1 MKYLKLFDSIS
12 SDRRA
17 FKNWLTQIGEN
28 DEFDEE
34 LFSIFVKNRPKLD
47 DKNIFN
53 YKSKKDLIQALKLAR
68 LNIPV
73 KKFQKDLRN
82 WDKIG
87 LNCDVLYQD
96 DNYVIL
102 HSKDFES
109 EKKLGSGCHICTNH
123 QPMYDGYMKS
133 GAYLFDIL
141 DLKNN
146 ERYFGTYTNKPSGFQ
161 RGKRYNIVDKKDN
174 MFIVKDWDGE
184 KWIEDNPPYGKRPG
198 LPENHDFIKICED
211 ILEEKFLK

>member
-109 EKKLGSGCHICTNH
+109 EKKIGIRVS
-123 QPMYDGYMKS
+123 YMHKS
-133 GAYLFDIL
+133 PTD
-141 DLKNN
+141 
-146 ERYFGTYTNKPSGFQ
+146 
-161 RGKRYNIVDKKDN
+161 V
-174 MFIVKDWDGE
+174 
-184 KWIEDNPPYGKRPG
+184 
-198 LPENHDFIKICED
+198 
-211 ILEEKFLK
+211 